1 MPLNDRQCRFV
12 AEYLVDL
19 NATQAAVRAGYSART
34 ARTQAADLLTNPNI
48 AAAIAEAQAAR
59 GRRTEVTADRVVLE
73 LARVAFGD
81 PRRVMSWGPGGVRL
95 RPSAE
100 LADEEAAIVA
110 EVGETTTK
118 EGGSLRLKTVD
129 KLGALRLLGQH
140 LGLFL
145 ERRQVE
151 ATTLVVTPLDF
162 SAADEKEGMV
172 ERLPGYGSAASA
184 YLPPLSSTWP
194 VTASR
199 ISACTTSCLSCR
211 PASASTIAGLVRGT
225 PSASSSRMA
234 GATRRRSSRSS
245 RPCRS
250 WRAC

>member
-1 MPLNDRQCRFV
+1 MPLNDRQARFV

-19 NATQAAVRAGYSART
+19 NATQAAIRAGYSPASARQV
-34 ARTQAADLLTNPNI
+34 AGRVMTNDDI

-140 LGLFL
+140 LGMFGEGKVAVTVANAPAVGELQAVLLRVLDKHPDAKRAVVAAL
-145 ERRQVE
+145 EAV
-151 ATTLVVTPLDF
+151 
-162 SAADEKEGMV
+162 AAEDV
-172 ERLPGYGSAASA
+172 
-184 YLPPLSSTWP
+184 
-194 VTASR
+194 
-199 ISACTTSCLSCR
+199 
-211 PASASTIAGLVRGT
+211 AGH
-225 PSASSSRMA
+225 A
-234 GATRRRSSRSS
+234 
-245 RPCRS
+245 
-250 WRAC
+250 

>member
-48 AAAIAEAQAAR
+48 AAAIVEAQAAR
-59 GRRTEVTADRVVLE
+59 SRRTEVTADRVVLE

-118 EGGSLRLKTVD
+118 KGGSLRVKTVD

-140 LGLFL
+140 LGMFGEGKVAVTVAGAPATAELQAVLLAVLDKHPDAKRAVVAAL
-145 ERRQVE
+145 E
-151 ATTLVVTPLDF
+151 A
-162 SAADEKEGMV
+162 
-172 ERLPGYGSAASA
+172 
-184 YLPPLSSTWP
+184 
-194 VTASR
+194 
-199 ISACTTSCLSCR
+199 
-211 PASASTIAGLVRGT
+211 
-225 PSASSSRMA
+225 MA
-234 GATRRRSSRSS
+234 GEPAGH
-245 RPCRS
+245 
-250 WRAC
+250 A